1 MHFTTQS
8 SLLPQDA
15 VIVGLFQDDDFD
27 ASGQLLDQ
35 LSNGALSAFKT
46 RGILK
51 GKAGEAHWFYDVAEL
66 EASVLVIGLG
76 KADKYTKDSY
86 IKALH
91 TAAKTVLKS
100 PFKKVSLG
108 LTSSLLNDGS
118 TAEDRRWVVS
128 QAVIEFNYISYRFE
142 DFKSETSPVPALEE
156 VILFSAEEAKVNESA
171 VHFGEALANGVRFAR
186 HAVDLPSN
194 IATPTYLAQQAL
206 ELAQRFASIEAEVL
220 EEEDCEV
227 LGMGSFLSVTQGSIE
242 PAKFIILNY
251 KGADQAV
258 APVVLI
264 GKGISFDTGGISIKP
279 SANMDEMKMDM
290 GGAASV
296 LGTFRALA
304 DLKPKINVVGLIPSC
319 ENMPSGSAT
328 KPGDVVKSMS
338 GKTIEILN
346 TDAEGRL
353 ILADALT
360 YAERYNPKAV
370 IDIAT
375 LTGACIVALGT
386 DVAALYSDDEALA
399 AALLKSSERT
409 RDHLWRMPIV
419 NRYLESLT
427 KTTCADL
434 SNIAAGGG
442 RSAGSIVAACFLRE
456 FAKAYPWAHLDIAGV
471 ASQSGSDSFATG
483 RPVSVLVDYL
493 VN

>member
-27 ASGQLLDQ
+27 ASGQLLDE

-51 GKAGEAHWFYDVAEL
+51 GKTGEAHWFYDVAAL
-66 EASVLVIGLG
+66 EASVLVVGLG

-91 TAAKTVLKS
+91 TAAKAALKS
-100 PFKKVSLG
+100 PFKKISLG
-108 LTSSLLNDGS
+108 LASSLLNDS
-118 TAEDRRWVVS
+118 SSAEDKRWVIS
-128 QAVIEFNYISYRFE
+128 QAVVEFNYVSYRFE
-142 DFKSETSPVPALEE
+142 DFKSEASPASALEE
-156 VILFSAEEAKVNESA
+156 VVLFSAEEANANESA
-171 VHFGEALANGVRFAR
+171 IRYGEALANGIRFAR

-194 IATPTYLAQQAL
+194 VATPTYLAGQAL
-206 ELAQRFASIEAEVL
+206 ALAQQSSAIQTQIL
-220 EEEDCEV
+220 EEKECEA
-227 LGMGSFLSVTQGSIE
+227 LGMGSFLSVTKGSVE
-242 PAKFIILNY
+242 PAKFIIMNY
-251 KGADQAV
+251 KGADDSV
-258 APVVLI
+258 APVVLV

-279 SANMDEMKMDM
+279 AAGMDEMKMDM

-338 GKTIEILN
+338 GKTIEVLN

-375 LTGACIVALGT
+375 LTGAVIVALGT
-386 DVAALYSDDEALA
+386 DVAALYSDDETLA

-434 SNIAAGGG
+434 SNIATGGG

-471 ASQSGSDSFATG
+471 ASQSGADGFATG